1 MTTSSHK
8 DMLPV
13 RLGIEPDNATAL
25 AEAGYDPAL
34 ANSMNGSQLDQHI
47 IDTEYNR
54 VMEYYQG
61 NPEGERL
68 AMDWKRQAMKEAG
81 LK

>member
-13 RLGIEPDNATAL
+13 RLGLEPDNATAL

-34 ANSMNGSQLDQHI
+34 ANQMNGSQIDEYI
-47 IDTEYNR
+47 INQEYNR
-54 VMEYYQG
+54 VLEYYKD

-68 AMDWKRQAMKEAG
+68 AADWKREAMNRIK
-81 LK
+81 